1 VEPAAT
7 QNHEPRIR
15 QCGEPVKLPSPF
27 ALKIFHAA
35 GCGRRQGSSMN
46 SLRSALTAVLAGSPD
61 PEIRAKGD
69 YEGGLPPSIQ
79 LAKSVYHVLGT
90 KCIPCIGLDKG
101 GCSQDW
107 LPHYLIMP

>member
-69 YEGGLPPSIQ
+69 YEGGLPRSIQ

-90 KCIPCIGLDKG
+90 KCIPCIGLD
-101 GCSQDW
+101 
-107 LPHYLIMP
+107 I

>member
-69 YEGGLPPSIQ
+69 YEGGLPRSIQ

-90 KCIPCIGLDKG
+90 KCIPCIGLDNFSG
-101 GCSQDW
+101 GFS
-107 LPHYLIMP
+107 